1 MGLSAEE
8 NSRSLNKSWEICE
21 TISISKAALLLMLA
35 GVTPSTYAFENRFPW
50 TYSYCRIA
58 GKGMKSPKLEK
69 MK

>member
-35 GVTPSTYAFENRFPW
+35 GVTPSTYAFENRFPR
-50 TYSYCRIA
+50 TFDRIV
-58 GKGMKSPKLEK
+58 GKGMKSPKPEK